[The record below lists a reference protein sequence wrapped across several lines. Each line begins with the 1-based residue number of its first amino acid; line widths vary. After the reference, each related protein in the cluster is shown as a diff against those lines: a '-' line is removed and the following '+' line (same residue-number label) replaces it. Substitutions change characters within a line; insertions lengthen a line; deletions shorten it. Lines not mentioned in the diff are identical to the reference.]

1 MTQKMWI
8 PTLMLIFAI
17 GCLDTGTPRDE
28 RVAAVE
34 QHAMNF
40 HCLNHTSIH
49 VVTCSG
55 SISLFPITITI
66 HDLRILS
73 DNELSIL
80 SDDLNDVSILDGGT
94 LDHDKILN
102 DVEAVVLEDF
112 LDHFLIEVTGNDVD
126 VCTLVGGLQLCK

>member
-1 MTQKMWI
+1 MWI
-8 PTLMLIFAI
+8 RSLLLMLVI
-17 GCLDTGTPRDE
+17 GCVDTGNAADD

-34 QHAMNF
+34 QAAMHF

-66 HDLRILS
+66 DSLRILS
-73 DNELSIL
+73 DNELTIL
-80 SDDLNDVSILDGGT
+80 SNDLNDVSILDDGI

-102 DVEAVVLEDF
+102 DVEASVLTDF
-112 LDHFLIEVTGNDVD
+112 LDKFLIAVTGNDVD
-126 VCTLVGGLQLCK
+126 ACTLVGGLQVCK